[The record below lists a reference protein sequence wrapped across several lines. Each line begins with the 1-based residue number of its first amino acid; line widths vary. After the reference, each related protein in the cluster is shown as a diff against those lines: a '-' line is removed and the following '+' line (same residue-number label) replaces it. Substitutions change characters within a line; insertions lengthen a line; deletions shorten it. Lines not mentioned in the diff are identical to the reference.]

1 MMTVP
6 GRPDA
11 GKGSSCCSLMPPC
24 TAAIADR
31 IGCAEH
37 LRKRRQFHRD
47 CPRLPRTPDRY
58 WCEPPPHAPQ
68 DFRAIRPLGQEV
80 WIRSRGCRL
89 ETADFG
95 PRRDAM
101 RPCVARISSPYRST
115 NGVAI
120 GLGQHAEAMRQSD
133 QVANFGRRAQC
144 YVQVVQVV
152 ALGPACTALHDVR
165 RHRDCGSTK
174 LRLEGRSAPRAGRP
188 SCTGRRAAP
197 SRPPGQT
204 P

>member
-1 MMTVP
+1 
-6 GRPDA
+6 
-11 GKGSSCCSLMPPC
+11 
-24 TAAIADR
+24 
-31 IGCAEH
+31 
-37 LRKRRQFHRD
+37 
-47 CPRLPRTPDRY
+47 
-58 WCEPPPHAPQ
+58 
-68 DFRAIRPLGQEV
+68 
-80 WIRSRGCRL
+80 
-89 ETADFG
+89 
-95 PRRDAM
+95 M

-174 LRLEGRSAPRAGRP
+174 LRLEAVALLGRKGLRAPVGERHQVVRQAKHLELVVIARHPLRP
-188 SCTGRRAAP
+188 EA
-197 SRPPGQT
+197 
-204 P
+204 